1 MARCCRWGGRTQCK
15 SWTTTSSPRWWQ
27 TRWMCAGSTMEAS
40 LRFRSSSGSRSRL
53 WRIWASRATSRSG
66 RQTLRRSLT
75 CCCTVRVA
83 LALLLH
89 VDRPELGLA
98 HPKTRLKMLNMLRA
112 LLLLLALLLHGHMLL
127 DGAGGH
133 SRSQYRT
140 GICVSA
146 SCVPAPPGAFES
158 CDAKPIPARARRQ
171 LLPRTFVKCDARAP
185 NISLPPGFCSIPL
198 LCTPAE
204 LCALELR
211 TWQGSLG
218 SSSTLAFA
226 LARTSER
233 PEFRFHVILGL
244 CCLSASWDPIKPN
257 VFHAAGRAHRRQLT
271 ILR

>member
-1 MARCCRWGGRTQCK
+1 MAGVIEFQTCSKMAAWRTMARCCRWGGRTQCK

-133 SRSQYRT
+133 GCCRGGLTCGLQLNTTWIFIHNSRSENT
-140 GICVSA
+140 DC
-146 SCVPAPPGAFES
+146 
-158 CDAKPIPARARRQ
+158 
-171 LLPRTFVKCDARAP
+171 
-185 NISLPPGFCSIPL
+185 
-198 LCTPAE
+198 
-204 LCALELR
+204 
-211 TWQGSLG
+211 
-218 SSSTLAFA
+218 
-226 LARTSER
+226 
-233 PEFRFHVILGL
+233 
-244 CCLSASWDPIKPN
+244 
-257 VFHAAGRAHRRQLT
+257 
-271 ILR
+271 